1 MLDLD
6 FNQLLQDHPEL
17 VWQSL
22 LSLLSTLIAG
32 ITIAFV
38 TTFYLKKK
46 DEVTR
51 VAGVI
56 LEKRINS
63 EQVILDFLE
72 KASYSLELP
81 AGKSQDLYRLMT
93 EHELELPHGKH
104 LQYAQVFSSNES
116 FQVFFREFEQQV
128 SRHKLWLSK
137 EVRFHLELMQAYF
150 SWMNANLL
158 MTQRVP
164 LPLGSPLTAEEN
176 NKLSDKLILI
186 QGISLDSE
194 IKGFIA
200 HLEVLMVDSIYHLR
214 LNRVKHSMM
223 RNGFLNRETK
233 KMLKILDRQTLLGE
247 QRAKMMALVITAVYG
262 LKAIEPMDVDIDQFV
277 ES

>member
-72 KASYSLELP
+72 KASYSL
-81 AGKSQDLYRLMT
+81 GK
-93 EHELELPHGKH
+93 
-104 LQYAQVFSSNES
+104 
-116 FQVFFREFEQQV
+116 
-128 SRHKLWLSK
+128 RH
-137 EVRFHLELMQAYF
+137 
-150 SWMNANLL
+150 
-158 MTQRVP
+158 
-164 LPLGSPLTAEEN
+164 
-176 NKLSDKLILI
+176 
-186 QGISLDSE
+186 
-194 IKGFIA
+194 
-200 HLEVLMVDSIYHLR
+200 
-214 LNRVKHSMM
+214 
-223 RNGFLNRETK
+223 
-233 KMLKILDRQTLLGE
+233 
-247 QRAKMMALVITAVYG
+247 
-262 LKAIEPMDVDIDQFV
+262 
-277 ES
+277 